1 MGIGG
6 KIDPGDFVML
16 ERPYRGWIKVPGVD
30 DPYIYGLVLNVNPR
44 QGFKYRCDIF
54 SSYGD
59 IIWNIREDRVI
70 LLSKPCRKN

>member
-6 KIDPGDFVML
+6 KIDPGDFVMMDREQAPWSL
-16 ERPYRGWIKVPGVD
+16 RPEFG
-30 DPYIYGLVLNVNPR
+30 PYIYGFVLRVTPR

-59 IIWNIREDRVI
+59 IIWNVREDRVI
-70 LLSKPCRKN
+70 LLSKPHRKN

>member
-6 KIDPGDFVML
+6 KIDPGDFVMTA
-16 ERPYRGWIKVPGVD
+16 RGQAPWLKTPKD
-30 DPYIYGLVLNVNPR
+30 DPYIYGFVLNVNPC

-59 IIWNIREDRVI
+59 IIWNVREDRVI
-70 LLSKPCRKN
+70 LLSKPHRKN